1 MTNELGD
8 GKLVWVSLGGGV
20 GGGTKSA
27 SQWFFFPTFRL
38 FVVPSLNTAP
48 LIMRTCGGIT
58 HVKEANLINFLFYVL
73 CGLQPCTWL
82 WKDARES
89 LENMFS
95 VKRNKTNG
103 ANVSSYV
110 PTRVSISVHVAKN
123 INVQRYGD

>member
-8 GKLVWVSLGGGV
+8 GKLVWVSGV
-20 GGGTKSA
+20 GGLRSRRHNG
-27 SQWFFFPTFRL
+27 FIFFPTFRL

-73 CGLQPCTWL
+73 CVLQPCTWL

-110 PTRVSISVHVAKN
+110 PTRVSISVRVAKN